1 MLLWSIC
8 PSSAVE
14 TAFVVD
20 AWRECSQVSVD
31 AEYFLDG
38 NIASSTRDD
47 GSGRDGKRS
56 SKIVFWFVCL
66 FQASLLFFWPY
77 AIIPLLHVWGLHKYC
92 CAILSFSL
100 LIFWLPNFAY
110 YGNGGRMNSGCF
122 EYPFIDGRG
131 AVSPSL
137 PPNHVCQEFWLEW
150 LVCPWALA

>member
-8 PSSAVE
+8 PSSAVG
-14 TAFVVD
+14 TAFVVGS
-20 AWRECSQVSVD
+20 WRECSQVSVD

-92 CAILSFSL
+92 CAILSFGL
-100 LIFWLPNFAY
+100 LILSF
-110 YGNGGRMNSGCF
+110 SGCLVLLITEMAGG
-122 EYPFIDGRG
+122 EYFMVGHKFK
-131 AVSPSL
+131 S
-137 PPNHVCQEFWLEW
+137 HEFRLLWIS
-150 LVCPWALA
+150 VYIRKGCG